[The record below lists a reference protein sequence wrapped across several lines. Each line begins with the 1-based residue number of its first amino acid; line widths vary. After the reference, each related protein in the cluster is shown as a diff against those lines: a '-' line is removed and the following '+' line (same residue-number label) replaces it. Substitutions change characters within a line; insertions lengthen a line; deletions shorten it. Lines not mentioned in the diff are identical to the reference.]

1 MMGRALTELMGCSE
15 ATMRSGDTEVGKHT
29 NLEMNVRAQAK
40 NLDPA
45 QKEFVL
51 AELKTYMWNKKK
63 IEAIQRDVDSGVLD
77 VTETK
82 AQLTIRH
89 QLVAENSTLFGHIM
103 KWLNGTAAEK
113 SKLDDFLDA

>member
-1 MMGRALTELMGCSE
+1 M
-15 ATMRSGDTEVGKHT
+15 ATQT
-29 NLEMNVRAQAK
+29 NLEQNVKAQAK

-51 AELKTYMWNKKK
+51 AELKTYMWNKLK
-63 IEAIQRDVDSGVLD
+63 IESIQKQVDSGELNAQEV
-77 VTETK
+77 K

-113 SKLDDFLDA
+113 SALDEFLEG

>member
-1 MMGRALTELMGCSE
+1 M
-15 ATMRSGDTEVGKHT
+15 ATQT
-29 NLEMNVRAQAK
+29 NLELNVKAQAK

-51 AELKTYMWNKKK
+51 AELKTYMWNKQK
-63 IEAIQRDVDSGVLD
+63 IEAIQKDVDSGELD
-77 VTETK
+77 ASDVK

-103 KWLNGTAAEK
+103 KYLKDTATEE
-113 SKLDDFLDA
+113 SPLDAFIS

>member
-1 MMGRALTELMGCSE
+1 MGRPSALES
-15 ATMRSGDTEVGKHT
+15 
-29 NLEMNVRAQAK
+29 NVKAQAN

-51 AELKTYMWNKKK
+51 AELKTYMWNKQK
-63 IEAIQRDVDSGVLD
+63 IEAIQNGVDGGEMDSAEV
-77 VTETK
+77 K

-103 KWLNGTAAEK
+103 KYLKGTMTEE
-113 SKLDDFLDA
+113 SELDSFLSQ